1 MDGEKHKQI
10 EFSALKSK
18 KITAVFDEPAMSTDG
33 GLLFLREALL
43 RNDIVE
49 RIASVIPDKRHG
61 SYVAHELRELIAQR
75 VAQIA
80 CGYEDA
86 NDCNDMRHDAA
97 LKVAAG
103 RLPEDDALGTQP
115 TMSRLENSVK
125 STVLFR
131 IGEEIVDHFID
142 SFESAPE
149 AVVIDIDPTADHVH
163 GQQQL
168 ALFNDYE
175 KEYCFMPFHIY
186 DGVTG
191 RLITT
196 ALRPGKTPT
205 ASEIKSLLK
214 RIEKR
219 LRKAWPRTKLILR
232 GDSHHTKPEVMDW
245 MERVG
250 MDFITGLSPNSRL
263 NEMFADTLKRAE
275 KRFELS
281 GRKVAMFASDYYA
294 AGTWSRHRRVVCRVI
309 VSDQGTDVRY
319 IVTSFAKAS
328 AKYLYETVYCGRGRM
343 ELMIKDHKNGLKSDR
358 TSCHKKQANQFRLFM
373 HSAAYVLLH
382 WIRENMLKGSEL
394 ANAQFDTIRL
404 KLLKLGARAE
414 VKKTLI
420 RLHLPQACPMQDV
433 MIRAM
438 RMLDTG

>member
-1 MDGEKHKQI
+1 MYGEKHKQI

-18 KITAVFDEPAMSTDG
+18 KITAVFDEPSMSTDG
-33 GLLFLREALL
+33 GLLFLREALQ
-43 RNDIVE
+43 RNDIID
-49 RIASVIPDKRHG
+49 RIAAVIPDKRHV
-61 SYVAHELRELIAQR
+61 SYIDHQLRELLVQR

-86 NDCNDMRHDAA
+86 NDCNGMRHDPV
-97 LKVAAG
+97 LKMAAG
-103 RLPEDDALGTQP
+103 RLPEDDPLGAQP
-115 TMSRLENSVK
+115 TMTRLENSVK
-125 STVLFR
+125 STDLLR
-131 IGEEIVDHFID
+131 IGEVFVDHFID

-149 AVVIDIDPTADHVH
+149 AVVIDIDPTADYVH

-168 ALFNDYE
+168 AFFNNYE
-175 KEYCFMPFHIY
+175 KEYCFMPFHVY

-191 RLITT
+191 KLITT
-196 ALRPGKTPT
+196 TLRPGKTPT

-219 LRKAWPRTKLILR
+219 LRKAWPHTKLIMR
-232 GDSHHTKPEVMDW
+232 GDSHHTKPVIMDW
-245 MERVG
+245 MENVG
-250 MDFITGLSPNSRL
+250 MHFITGLPPNSRL

-275 KRFELS
+275 KRFELF
-281 GRKVAMFASDYYA
+281 GEKVTMFASDYYA
-294 AGTWSRHRRVVCRVI
+294 AHTWSRPRRVVCRVI
-309 VSDQGTDVRY
+309 VSKQGTDVRY
-319 IVTSFAKAS
+319 IVASFTSAS
-328 AKYLYETVYCGRGRM
+328 AKYLYETVYSGRGRM

-358 TSCHKKQANQFRLFM
+358 TSCHKRQANQFRLFL

-404 KLLKLGARAE
+404 KLLKLGARVE

-420 RLHLPQACPMQDV
+420 RLHLPQGCPVQDV